1 MYEATYPVKE
11 EIWSLGDNYELC
23 RKRLQ
28 CLSKSFENNQQL
40 LKDYQKI
47 FNEQLTKGVIEKA
60 PNDQEVG
67 KTHYIPHHAVIK
79 PEKSTTKVRIVY
91 DASAKANN
99 NELFSLNE
107 CLEAGPPLN
116 TDLFEI
122 LLRFR
127 TDKVAI
133 VGDIEKAFLHIKLN
147 NEQRDLTRFLWFKNS
162 DKIDFKNF
170 EANEIVEY
178 RMCRVLFGIN
188 ASPFVL
194 NATLQHHIRTAND
207 AEFENNLIK
216 SLHVDDLT
224 TSKRTVAEAEEF
236 VEKTKEHLSKAS
248 FNLRKFQSNSKEL
261 ESKLQSKYGETENPT
276 VMGKTKVLGV
286 TWDKE
291 SDELCF
297 QLKSLS
303 SLKPTKRNVLRALA
317 SIYDPKID
325 WDTPIDGDLLCEW
338 QNLVKDF
345 EYTQEIRVERAYS
358 SVKQNVKEIQ
368 LHGFSDASDDAHG
381 CCIYT
386 RIVSKDGDIKTSL
399 VTSKS
404 HVNPI
409 KTKSKTKPDDQKLT
423 TPRMEL
429 VAILI
434 VSRLMNVVKRHL
446 EMNFEFEK
454 FTVWTDSSVA
464 YCWVKNI
471 ETSRKQDRY
480 IKNISDE
487 IRRNF
492 ESLSIELKL
501 VATKQN
507 PSDVASRG
515 SKPARLAGCKL
526 WFYGPEFLIMP
537 ESQWPRLKVGDK
549 FSEVPDPLTIP
560 EKTGTN
566 LKPFSDGVNKG
577 PNLLNIPEPRR
588 NGLLDAQRGI
598 PDEMKKNLFLG
609 GEVYRWKGRLNNA
622 PIPFDAKHPIWLP
635 TNSPLVDLLIKQA
648 HDKVMHNGQRETLNE
663 LRSQFQ
669 IPRLRQRVRH
679 FIYKCTICKKHGGK
693 AYRYPESYDLPKSR
707 LQVGAAFQNIGIDY
721 CGPYLVYN
729 VFDKTNEKFKV
740 WISLITCQASRAVYL
755 DIATDYSG
763 ESCIEVLRRF
773 MNRRGIPEE
782 IFSDKG
788 STFTAE
794 NYDEFLSLLI
804 EIERTINNRPLTFI
818 YDELTEEPLT
828 PNHLLYGK
836 RLGRNTNT
844 TNDNS
849 DSFELSENTKQAIEH
864 FWKRWKTEYLLELR
878 ETHKKLARKNSS
890 EMINEN
896 EIVLINEENVKR
908 NDWRKGRVS
917 KLLRGR
923 DGKVRGA
930 ELVVVNKYG
939 NGILRRPINKL
950 FPFEYHHSRVSD
962 DKNNQEVKIKFID
975 ERDLPSCV
983 GV

>member
-1 MYEATYPVKE
+1 MTNVEKLTYLTSLLEGEAESCIQGITLSNENYDIALKMLKERFGDEQIIISAHMNKLLNLETTSNFIDIKELRMLYNNIEIQIRNLRGIGLEEKRYGPMLAPVIMSKLPQEIKLLLTRKFGKDVWAIDKLLEALQQEVEAREKVLLTENEGVEKLRKPNEYRSSYRQQKKTTVPYLSMRLLWKRFTQSLSMFQDIETRKSKGFSHQTEKRCFKCLKIGHDSKSCRSMRSCYHCRKNHHSSICKTFKKEEDTPEDTQSNLASSSCTVLLQTAKAKIENVEKNRSSETVISENDRLSETVDKFWDLESLGIKCENFDNEKREFVKEFENSLKFNEKEKMYEATYPVKE
-11 EIWSLGDNYELC
+11 ENWSLGDNYELC

-67 KTHYIPHHAVIK
+67 KTHCIPHHAVIK

-133 VGDIEKAFLHIKLN
+133 V
-147 NEQRDLTRFLWFKNS
+147 
-162 DKIDFKNF
+162 
-170 EANEIVEY
+170 ANE
-178 RMCRVLFGIN
+178 
-188 ASPFVL
+188 
-194 NATLQHHIRTAND
+194 
-207 AEFENNLIK
+207 
-216 SLHVDDLT
+216 
-224 TSKRTVAEAEEF
+224 TVAEAEEF

-276 VMGKTKVLGV
+276 VMG
-286 TWDKE
+286 
-291 SDELCF
+291 
-297 QLKSLS
+297 
-303 SLKPTKRNVLRALA
+303 
-317 SIYDPKID
+317 
-325 WDTPIDGDLLCEW
+325 
-338 QNLVKDF
+338 
-345 EYTQEIRVERAYS
+345 
-358 SVKQNVKEIQ
+358 

-507 PSDVASRG
+507 PSDIASRG

-577 PNLLNIPEPRR
+577 PNLLNIPEEKDTLSFNISDGTEWITLPE
-588 NGLLDAQRGI
+588 AQS
-598 PDEMKKNLFLG
+598 NL
-609 GEVYRWKGRLNNA
+609 GEIIDV
-622 PIPFDAKHPIWLP
+622 
-635 TNSPLVDLLIKQA
+635 
-648 HDKVMHNGQRETLNE
+648 QRF
-663 LRSQFQ
+663 R
-669 IPRLRQRVRH
+669 
-679 FIYKCTICKKHGGK
+679 
-693 AYRYPESYDLPKSR
+693 
-707 LQVGAAFQNIGIDY
+707 
-721 CGPYLVYN
+721 
-729 VFDKTNEKFKV
+729 
-740 WISLITCQASRAVYL
+740 
-755 DIATDYSG
+755 
-763 ESCIEVLRRF
+763 
-773 MNRRGIPEE
+773 
-782 IFSDKG
+782 
-788 STFTAE
+788 
-794 NYDEFLSLLI
+794 
-804 EIERTINNRPLTFI
+804 
-818 YDELTEEPLT
+818 
-828 PNHLLYGK
+828 
-836 RLGRNTNT
+836 
-844 TNDNS
+844 
-849 DSFELSENTKQAIEH
+849 SFEQ
-864 FWKRWKTEYLLELR
+864 
-878 ETHKKLARKNSS
+878 
-890 EMINEN
+890 
-896 EIVLINEENVKR
+896 
-908 NDWRKGRVS
+908 
-917 KLLRGR
+917 LLRVTGYVFKFVENIR
-923 DGKVRGA
+923 CWK
-930 ELVVVNKYG
+930 NK
-939 NGILRRPINKL
+939 NKQQTN
-950 FPFEYHHSRVSD
+950 
-962 DKNNQEVKIKFID
+962 K
-975 ERDLPSCV
+975 
-983 GV
+983 